1 MILQRMDE
9 FCKEMNQSNKTNDKI
24 KILEKYGH
32 HDESFRKLLLSV
44 YHSSVVFNVTS
55 KNVKKYKE
63 TKYNKDSKDN
73 KHKNNKDNNNNNKD
87 NNNNNNNNKDNN
99 NKDNNNKDNNNKFQ
113 EDYIVTLLNQLASGV
128 YTGHD
133 ALEHICDFMTAYP
146 QYESLI
152 CNILDKNLKIRIS
165 SSILQKFSFGI
176 SDVPCFLPIITM
188 LNI

>member
-73 KHKNNKDNNNNNKD
+73 RHTQTHTDSHRHTQTHTDTTTKTTTTNSRRL
-87 NNNNNNNNKDNN
+87 
-99 NKDNNNKDNNNKFQ
+99 
-113 EDYIVTLLNQLASGV
+113 Y
-128 YTGHD
+128 
-133 ALEHICDFMTAYP
+133 CD
-146 QYESLI
+146 SS
-152 CNILDKNLKIRIS
+152 KSIS
-165 SSILQKFSFGI
+165 
-176 SDVPCFLPIITM
+176 
-188 LNI
+188 